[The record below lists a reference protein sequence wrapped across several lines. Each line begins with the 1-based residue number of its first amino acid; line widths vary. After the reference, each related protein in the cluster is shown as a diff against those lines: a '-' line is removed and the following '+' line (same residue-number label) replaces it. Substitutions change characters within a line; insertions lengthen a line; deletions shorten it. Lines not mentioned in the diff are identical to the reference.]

1 MKQNNHGHTPTKLV
15 DTQNSIRR
23 NVYVLCVVMRAFY
36 LFRNEMDSLVV
47 EFRVTKGR
55 YKDFMLKAEFS
66 QTYKSRRRLSFL
78 CNSIGIYDEL
88 QSPDQ
93 LVARLVRIRLVLFAR
108 NYKGKQYTGYRIS
121 GFFPVDRGTDM
132 RENCDRQRYMR
143 PTETLISEI

>member
-15 DTQNSIRR
+15 DPQNPIQR

-36 LFRNEMDSLVV
+36 HLRNEMDSLVV

-66 QTYKSRRRLSFL
+66 QTYKSRRRLSYL

-93 LVARLVRIRLVLFAR
+93 LVGRQVKIRLVLLGC
-108 NYKGKQYTGYRIS
+108 NYKGKQYSGYRIA
-121 GFFPVDRGTDM
+121 GFYPVRSW
-132 RENCDRQRYMR
+132 Y
-143 PTETLISEI
+143 